1 MVDMFCQNCGTEL
14 RKGSRF
20 CRSCGEPVGNRP
32 KRSSANPRLTVAL
45 PREQPPLRHAD
56 SQSNSKPVER
66 EKEDSLILPILD
78 KPSETKQNQEQQ
90 PDSEIVRLSP
100 PASVELPQLIQTS
113 RVKRQLKEKV
123 APPITA
129 LTRRT
134 SEIKPLLEQVLGA
147 DPEIQQRRLIA
158 IVPLLLLVVILL
170 FVFAYFAAK

>member
-1 MVDMFCQNCGTEL
+1 MFCQNCGTEL

-20 CRSCGEPVGNRP
+20 CRSCGEPVENRV
-32 KRSSANPRLTVAL
+32 KRGSASPRLTVAL
-45 PREQPPLRHAD
+45 PREQPPIRQAD
-56 SQSNSKPVER
+56 SKSDSKPVEM
-66 EKEDSLILPILD
+66 EKEEALILPILE
-78 KPSETKQNQEQQ
+78 KPSESKQNQAEQQ

-100 PASVELPQLIQTS
+100 PATLELPQLIHTS

-129 LTRRT
+129 LARRT
-134 SEIKPLLEQVLGA
+134 SEIKPLLEHVLGA